1 MKAALSSDA
10 HWEYAAPGE
19 RNTFFPWGDEAH
31 REEGKAAAT
40 GSASDRLE
48 GDTIYRGGS
57 NSGNQ

>member
-40 GSASDRLE
+40 GSASDRLVSRPS
-48 GDTIYRGGS
+48 DS
-57 NSGNQ
+57 